1 MEHSVIASHC
11 IICIVVAHP
20 NFMKIAPIMA
30 ALSELEPV
38 LDVTLVHTGKHD
50 DVIRNEQYFQALSIP
65 ASDITLE
72 VGDVN
77 SIIACPLVATKKSIP
92 VIHVEAG
99 LRSFDCVMPEKINRV
114 LIDQISDMFFA
125 TEPSGRDNLLHEG
138 ITDKG
143 IHFVDNVMIEAL
155 RHNLGKAISVKKI
168 VSDPG
173 SEYFLNE
180 DIGYAVVTMHKPSN
194 VEDDVILASSIQNI
208 VTISAQL
215 PVIFPLHP
223 RTKSMILM
231 FGFEKL
237 LENVNILLLASMG
250 YLETL
255 NLMKNAKVVLTD
267 SGRIQEET
275 TVLGRLVLV

>member
-1 MEHSVIASHC
+1 MEHSVIPSHC
-11 IICIVVAHP
+11 IICVVGAHP
-20 NFMKIAPIMA
+20 NFMKIAPIMV

-38 LDVTLVHTGKHD
+38 LDATLVHTGQHD
-50 DVIRNEQYFQALSIP
+50 DVISNEQYFQALGIP
-65 ASDITLE
+65 VSDITLE

-77 SIIACPLVATKKSIP
+77 YIIACPLVATKKSIP

-99 LRSFDCVMPEKINRV
+99 LRSFDCVMPEEINRV

-125 TEPSGRDNLLHEG
+125 TEPNGRDNLLHED

-143 IHFVDNVMIEAL
+143 IHFVGNVMIEVL
-155 RHNLGKAISVKKI
+155 RHNLEKAISVKKI
-168 VSDPG
+168 ASDPG
-173 SEYFLNE
+173 SEYFLNA

-194 VEDDVILASSIQNI
+194 VEDDVILASLIQNVVI
-208 VTISAQL
+208 INAQL

-223 RTKSMILM
+223 RTKSMILK

-237 LENVNILLLASMG
+237 LENANILLLASMA
-250 YLETL
+250 YLEML
-255 NLMKNAKVVLTD
+255 GLMKNAKGVLTD

-275 TVLGRLVLV
+275 TVLGGLVLA